1 MKTLT
6 LSSLF
11 GEEKVRL
18 VATSLEFPSQ
28 LISTT
33 QQGRTAMIDF
43 EGLS

>member
-28 LISTT
+28 LVSAT